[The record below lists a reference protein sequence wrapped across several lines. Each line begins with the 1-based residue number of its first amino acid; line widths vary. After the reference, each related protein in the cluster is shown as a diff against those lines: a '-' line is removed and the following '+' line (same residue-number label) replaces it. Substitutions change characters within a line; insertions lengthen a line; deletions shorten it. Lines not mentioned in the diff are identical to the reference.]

1 MSDVGAAPPASGEAI
16 RVSGLDVHFGV
27 VKALCGLDLTCAP
40 GHIVGVIGPNGA
52 GKSTLVHVLADLV
65 RPTQG
70 VVRLLGRGYDT
81 PADTRWIRRQV
92 GFLISDGALFEY
104 LTGREMLDFLVES
117 FQLGS
122 AGEGRADELTQM
134 LNLDEYLDRVVAT
147 YSSGN
152 RKKLAISAALIH
164 DPQVI
169 VLDEPFESLD
179 PMSVVRLREHL
190 GELASAGR
198 AILVTSHILSVLE
211 SICHEVVLI
220 YRGRAQLTGSMDAIR
235 SRGAEAGRGSA
246 LEALYLSV
254 VNEQEEA

>member
-1 MSDVGAAPPASGEAI
+1 RVGVRAI
-16 RVSGLDVHFGV
+16 QLKGVYKSYDEVKVYEGLDFEIERGF
-27 VKALCGLDLTCAP
+27 KMAF
-40 GHIVGVIGPNGA
+40 VGRNGA